1 MISSLNGGDLNAGF
15 NDNLGCDMAELL
27 QRGAPQ
33 SKFYRGHRDLAL
45 MMYAGAF
52 NYVLVG
58 LTVQS
63 AYKTLSYNN
72 LSAWLAV

>member
-1 MISSLNGGDLNAGF
+1 
-15 NDNLGCDMAELL
+15 
-27 QRGAPQ
+27 
-33 SKFYRGHRDLAL
+33 

-63 AYKTLSYNN
+63 AYKTAGQNN
-72 LSAWLAV
+72 FSAWLTVQDIYEQ